1 IAEKGAKVT
10 VDELPTI
17 NAVPGQMR
25 QIFQNII
32 SNSLKFMA
40 ADTKPAISISAETI
54 DSYSTENNVLDKGPY
69 CKISI
74 SDNGIGFD
82 EAFLDKIFVI
92 FQRLTTKEKHEG
104 TGIGLAI
111 AKKIV
116 DKHKGA
122 ITASSKQNQGA
133 TFVIVLPLSNN

>member
-1 IAEKGAKVT
+1 
-10 VDELPTI
+10 
-17 NAVPGQMR
+17 M
-25 QIFQNII
+25 
-32 SNSLKFMA
+32 
-40 ADTKPAISISAETI
+40 
-54 DSYSTENNVLDKGPY
+54 
-69 CKISI
+69 
-74 SDNGIGFD
+74 
-82 EAFLDKIFVI
+82 DKIFVI

-122 ITASSKQNQGA
+122 ITASSKQNEGA